1 MVQSIQVLVVLL
13 AVLAAAGVLAAR
25 LKIPPSILLVLIGMA
40 LALVPGLPTVQLA
53 PEIMLLLVLPPLV
66 YSAAVAMS
74 WREFRFN
81 LRPISLLAIGCVL
94 FTTLAAAAAA
104 HWVLGLAWPLGFL
117 LGAIISPPDSVA
129 PLAIARRMRLP
140 RRILV
145 ILEGEGL
152 ADDATA
158 LIVYRFAVV
167 AVSVGAFSL
176 HRAVLSFLGVLIGEL
191 LWGLAVGW
199 LMLRLRRW
207 VRQPRIE
214 ITLSIITPYLAY
226 WPPEHLGGSGV
237 LATVTAGL
245 YISWN
250 GLRLIRSATRLQ
262 GVFFW
267 DFLIYLIEGMVF
279 LVTGLQAR
287 PLMAGIRGYSVG
299 DLVDWAALVCAVVI
313 LARFVWMYPATY
325 VPRWL
330 SSSLRRRDPAPPWQ
344 WPFVQAF
351 TGVRGVVSL
360 AAALAIPLTTNSGA
374 PFPERN
380 LIVFLTFAVI
390 FVTLVGQGLALPAVI
405 RWLGLASA
413 GDDER
418 TEEREAEY
426 AARRAAVQ
434 AALGRL
440 EQIQQE
446 HRLDPGEVQS
456 LRERHLGRLAH
467 AEQRIDGDENHREL
481 SRRDEALEAMLID
494 AERQQINEL
503 YRKGELKDEPRR
515 RIERELDLRDAQ
527 LANLREEP

>member
-1 MVQSIQVLVVLL
+1 VL
-13 AVLAAAGVLAAR
+13 
-25 LKIPPSILLVLIGMA
+25 
-40 LALVPGLPTVQLA
+40 
-53 PEIMLLLVLPPLV
+53 
-66 YSAAVAMS
+66 
-74 WREFRFN
+74 
-81 LRPISLLAIGCVL
+81 
-94 FTTLAAAAAA
+94 
-104 HWVLGLAWPLGFL
+104 
-117 LGAIISPPDSVA
+117 
-129 PLAIARRMRLP
+129 
-140 RRILV
+140 
-145 ILEGEGL
+145 
-152 ADDATA
+152 
-158 LIVYRFAVV
+158 
-167 AVSVGAFSL
+167 
-176 HRAVLSFLGVLIGEL
+176 
-191 LWGLAVGW
+191 
-199 LMLRLRRW
+199 
-207 VRQPRIE
+207 
-214 ITLSIITPYLAY
+214 
-226 WPPEHLGGSGV
+226 
-237 LATVTAGL
+237 
-245 YISWN
+245 
-250 GLRLIRSATRLQ
+250 
-262 GVFFW
+262 
-267 DFLIYLIEGMVF
+267 
-279 LVTGLQAR
+279 
-287 PLMAGIRGYSVG
+287 
-299 DLVDWAALVCAVVI
+299 
-313 LARFVWMYPATY
+313 
-325 VPRWL
+325 
-330 SSSLRRRDPAPPWQ
+330 
-344 WPFVQAF
+344 AF